1 MIVLVLLFGSCL
13 TQKEDDHTLTV
24 LTLRGPS
31 AMSMLYLME
40 ELHELDGMPIQYEIL
55 DEPLQI
61 RARMLREEPE
71 MAMLPTNM
79 AANLFNKGLPYQLAG
94 ISVWGTLVIFGK
106 DSLIRDWE
114 DLRGK
119 RVHLMAKGMTPDI
132 LFRFLARENNLDP
145 DQDMVLDYSFPSHND
160 LANAVIAGLVD
171 IAVLSEPLVSMVKHK
186 TQEPEIL
193 FDLGNEWSKIFHDDF
208 AIPQTSLVVKSAF
221 ASDNPN
227 LVVSFLK
234 KYQEYCAKVV
244 TDTQGAGRLA
254 VSYNILPDSKIAS
267 QAIPGCNLHVL
278 PSWEVKEKVEAFLEV
293 FYNFNPESI
302 GGRLPD
308 EAFFFEK

>member
-1 MIVLVLLFGSCL
+1 
-13 TQKEDDHTLTV
+13 
-24 LTLRGPS
+24 
-31 AMSMLYLME
+31 MSMLFLME
-40 ELHELDGMPIQYEIL
+40 ELDELDGNPIQYEIL

-71 MAMLPTNM
+71 MAMLPTKM
-79 AANLFNKGLPYQLAG
+79 AANLFNKGLPYQLAA

-145 DQDMVLDYSFPSHND
+145 DQDVILDYSFPSHND
-160 LANAVIAGLVD
+160 LANAVIAGLAD
-171 IAVLSEPLVSMVKHK
+171 IAVLSEPLVSMVKQK
-186 TQEPEIL
+186 NQEVKIL
-193 FDLGNEWSKIFHDDF
+193 FNLGNEWSEIFNDDF
-208 AIPQTSLVVKSAF
+208 AIPQTSLVVKSTF

-234 KYQEYCAKVV
+234 KYQEYCTKVV
-244 TDTQGAGRLA
+244 TDAQVAGQLA
-254 VSYNILPDSKIAS
+254 VSYGILPDSTIAS
-267 QAIPGCNLHVL
+267 QAIPGCNLKVL
-278 PSWEVKEKVEAFLEV
+278 PSWEVKDRVKAFLEV